1 MWDWNIS
8 TYTPQKVD
16 KKNWVIRLVMFTPRV
31 MTIKISKMARFMYF
45 HFVDYSKNQSQFG
58 QDI

>member
-1 MWDWNIS
+1 
-8 TYTPQKVD
+8 
-16 KKNWVIRLVMFTPRV
+16 MFTPRV
-31 MTIKISKMARFMYF
+31 MTIKISQMARFMYF